1 MNKGSSEGT
10 IQMLQESFFL
20 INTKILK
27 RTYIYTL
34 KNVLKNEILLSISK
48 GNDNEN
54 L

>member
-1 MNKGSSEGT
+1 MNKGSTEGT

-27 RTYIYTL
+27 RTYIYA
-34 KNVLKNEILLSISK
+34 KNILKNEISLSISK

>member
-1 MNKGSSEGT
+1 
-10 IQMLQESFFL
+10 MLQESFFL

-34 KNVLKNEILLSISK
+34 KNEILLSISK